1 MKTQVTVRFTSGRE
15 ERFEMEL
22 WGGAGSQ
29 TRLDAFADNPKLIF
43 QTNDEVIIIP
53 SSAIECISVK
63 LQKGDSRL
71 SLGDNCRPATRL
83 K

>member
-15 ERFEMEL
+15 EKFDMEL
-22 WGGAGSQ
+22 WGGTGAQ
-29 TRLDAFADNPKLIF
+29 TRLHAFAENPKLIL

-71 SLGDNCRPATRL
+71 SLGDNVRPATRL